1 MMMQTKW
8 TYKCTYDGK
17 ELSRE
22 EGWLGLSRLPKTKG
36 GATLRFCNW
45 YCLHNYTNTF
55 IETPIS
61 ETPETL
67 DENPIPTTIEEIGSQ
82 LADAQPQ
89 RMGFF
94 CRIFSAAYQKK

>member
-1 MMMQTKW
+1 MTLQTTW

-22 EGWLGLSRLPKTKG
+22 EGWLGLSRVPKTKG

-45 YCLHNYTNTF
+45 FCLHNYTKTF

-67 DENPIPTTIEEIGSQ
+67 DESPTPTITNTET
-82 LADAQPQ
+82 Q
-89 RMGFF
+89 RKGFF
-94 CRIFSAAYQKK
+94 SRIFTDANQKK

>member
-1 MMMQTKW
+1 MTLQTTW

-45 YCLHNYTNTF
+45 FCLHNYTKTF

-67 DENPIPTTIEEIGSQ
+67 DESPTPTITNTET
-82 LADAQPQ
+82 Q
-89 RMGFF
+89 RKGFF
-94 CRIFSAAYQKK
+94 SRIFTDANQKK